1 MESRTLENESKLNYI
16 EALETMVK
24 EETEGESEHLTE
36 EEKRLSGLDE
46 RSEVNPSEAE
56 VDPPKTT
63 PEGGSMAGDQSEQN
77 PPSEK
82 PEEVKAQSPRAETAK
97 ADSKKGS
104 VKADS
109 EKVESQGPESP
120 KPTPRG

>member
-1 MESRTLENESKLNYI
+1 MAVATQQVESRTLENESKMNYI

-63 PEGGSMAGDQSEQN
+63 PEGGSMAGDQS
-77 PPSEK
+77 
-82 PEEVKAQSPRAETAK
+82 
-97 ADSKKGS
+97 
-104 VKADS
+104 
-109 EKVESQGPESP
+109 
-120 KPTPRG
+120 